1 MLLHLLVVIPT
12 GPRAYDECDCVSA
25 PAERLMSAFA
35 PKYIL
40 CPVDLDFTAPTVL
53 KWASLFAEKYGAQVR
68 ILHSYWMEWPRY
80 FTSAQEKEFVRQTEQ
95 RIAAVSSDLRRM
107 VDGALE
113 AGVSRDIAVLEAPT
127 AQAVFE
133 EMSRT
138 LPDLIVM
145 GSHGR
150 SGLKRVRLGSVA
162 ETVLYESKAPV
173 LVVKGPAN
181 DSSPAQIRRILAPV
195 NFTALDRETTELAAS
210 LASAFE
216 ARLYLLHAQERP
228 NEDLAPVR
236 ERLCQWISGKMPNNC
251 DVVEVVR
258 KGNAAEEILL
268 HAEEEDVDLVVMGAE
283 HKPFLEI
290 TTLGT
295 TSEKVIR
302 HSPKPVLVLP
312 WRKQ

>member
-1 MLLHLLVVIPT
+1 
-12 GPRAYDECDCVSA
+12 
-25 PAERLMSAFA
+25 MSVFA
-35 PKYIL
+35 PTYIL
-40 CPVDLDFTAPTVL
+40 CPVELDFTGPAVL

-80 FTSAQEKEFVRQTEQ
+80 FTSAQEKEFVGQTEQ
-95 RIAAVSSDLRRM
+95 RIAAISSDIRRM
-107 VDGALE
+107 VDGALHPN
-113 AGVSRDIAVLEAPT
+113 VSRDIAVLEAPT
-127 AQAVFE
+127 VQAVFE

-150 SGLKRVRLGSVA
+150 SGLKRARLGSVA

-173 LVVKGPAN
+173 FVVKDAGN
-181 DSSPAQIRRILAPV
+181 DSLSPQIRRILAPV
-195 NFTALDRETTELAAS
+195 NFTALDRESTELAES
-210 LASAFE
+210 LASAFN
-216 ARLYLLHAQERP
+216 ARLYLLHAQERAD
-228 NEDLAPVR
+228 EDLAPVR
-236 ERLCQWISGKMPNNC
+236 QRLCQWVSGDTRSNC

-268 HAEEEDVDLVVMGAE
+268 HADEEDVDLIVMGAE

-295 TSEKVIR
+295 TSERVIR
-302 HSPKPVLVLP
+302 HSSKPVLVLP
-312 WRKQ
+312 WRKR

>member
-1 MLLHLLVVIPT
+1 
-12 GPRAYDECDCVSA
+12 
-25 PAERLMSAFA
+25 MSTFA
-35 PKYIL
+35 LRYIL
-40 CPVDLDFTAPTVL
+40 CPVDLDFAAPTVL

-80 FTSAQEKEFVRQTEQ
+80 FTSAQEKEFARQTEQ
-95 RIAAVSSDLRRM
+95 RIAAASSDLRRM
-107 VDGALE
+107 ADGALD

-133 EMSRT
+133 EMSRI

-150 SGLKRVRLGSVA
+150 SGLKRARLGSVA

-173 LVVKGPAN
+173 LVVKGLAN
-181 DSSPAQIRRILAPV
+181 DPSSPQIQRILAPV
-195 NFTALDRETTELAAS
+195 NFTALDRETAELAAS

-216 ARLYLLHAQERP
+216 ARLYLLHAHERP
-228 NEDLAPVR
+228 DEDLAPVR
-236 ERLCQWISGKMPNNC
+236 ERLCHWIPRGAKSTC
-251 DVVEVVR
+251 DVVEVIR
-258 KGNAAEEILL
+258 KGNAAEEILRQ
-268 HAEEEDVDLVVMGAE
+268 AEEEGVDLIVMGAE

-295 TSEKVIR
+295 TSERVIR
-302 HSPKPVLVLP
+302 HSSKPVLVLP